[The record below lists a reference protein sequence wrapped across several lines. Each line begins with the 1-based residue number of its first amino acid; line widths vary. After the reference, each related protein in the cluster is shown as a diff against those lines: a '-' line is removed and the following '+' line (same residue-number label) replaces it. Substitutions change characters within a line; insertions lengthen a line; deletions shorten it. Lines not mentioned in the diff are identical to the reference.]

1 MYSLMLVA
9 VVCPLSQVP
18 EAFGPVRAVT
28 EGKQGE
34 LLVGTTKNTV
44 LTGSF
49 PETLNPIVQVHHLS
63 ISTVTSYFLRFSR
76 KYISIF
82 TCL

>member
-1 MYSLMLVA
+1 MRCIVLCLLLSYV
-9 VVCPLSQVP
+9 LSQVP

-34 LLVGTTKNTV
+34 LLVGTTKNTI

-49 PETLNPIVQVHHLS
+49 PETLNPIVQVHNLS
-63 ISTVTSYFLRFSR
+63 IANVTYQ
-76 KYISIF
+76 
-82 TCL
+82 